1 MIAFLLTADS
11 VMLKKQVTEHF
22 SSKPASWAKNMDGS
36 AGILRELKEQGI
48 ISIVE

>member
-1 MIAFLLTADS
+1 VIAFLLTSDS
-11 VMLKKQVTEHF
+11 VMQKKQVTEHF
-22 SSKPASWAKNMDGS
+22 LSKPASWAKNMDGS